1 MFKIF
6 TGYALV
12 EKYHN
17 WKKSHKTDDKTISR
31 IIRLL
36 FAIVACLLVWCLPVE
51 NWIDGMTI
59 IQKRTLAIFLFAI
72 LMWLFEA
79 VPAWTTSVMVVV
91 MLLFTTSNSS
101 LTFFNNGIDPATLK
115 AYTAMQPG
123 AREILAN
130 RDSAENKAVINVL
143 TNTATRDE
151 LKTALA
157 LIDNAGLKKN
167 AKGEIVTVCDT
178 LCIADST
185 VEVDKYV
192 VAKVDN
198 LLNAPKDTAGV
209 AAKYYIVLVDS
220 DSNKDRVLAKVKADS
235 TLAGREILT
244 FSSEIEEVLTP
255 ENVSRLTPAV
265 VKDITA
271 KNLETISPEVTK
283 HGYTS
288 FFKSL
293 LACFAD
299 PIIMLFIGG
308 FVLAIAASKT
318 GLDLFLARVMLKP
331 FGTNPKMV
339 LLGFLMV
346 TGVFSMF
353 LSNTATA
360 AMMLTFLGPVL
371 KSLPADGKGKTALA
385 LAIPIAANIGG
396 MGTPIGTPP
405 NAIALKYMS
414 EIGIEVGFGQWM
426 AFMIP
431 FTILLLFLAW
441 LMLIKL
447 FPFKAKEIKLNI
459 EGELK
464 KDWRSVVVYITFIAT
479 VLLWVLDKAT
489 GVNANVVAM
498 LPVGVCAIIGVLTKR
513 DLEEISWSVL
523 WMVAGGFALGV
534 ALQETGL
541 AQTLINAIPFA
552 EWPPILMVVGS
563 GLICYI
569 MANFISHTATANL
582 LVPILA
588 LVGASISTILA
599 PLGGV
604 STLLIGVAIGSS
616 LGMVLPISTPPNA
629 IAAATGMIEQKD
641 MVKTGL
647 IMGILGLVIGYGM
660 LIVLG
665 SSGLI

>member
-1 MFKIF
+1 M
-6 TGYALV
+6 
-12 EKYHN
+12 E
-17 WKKSHKTDDKTISR
+17 DKTVSR
-31 IIRLL
+31 AIRL
-36 FAIVACLLVWCLPVE
+36 AIAIIVALAIWCLPVE
-51 NWIDGMTI
+51 NWIPGMTI
-59 IQKRTLAIFLFAI
+59 IQKRTLAIFVFAI

-79 VPAWTTSVMVVV
+79 VAAWTTSVMVVV
-91 MLLFTTSNSS
+91 LLLFTTSNSS
-101 LTFFNNGIDPATLK
+101 LVFFNNGIDTEVLKTYNSLTPSAKTIVEDQVAYAPVIEVLKDSASTEELKKAIALVNAQVNYDSVAVVMPSIPEDVNALVTPSNVKLLDSKTVACLTPATLEQM
-115 AYTAMQPG
+115 TPQ
-123 AREILAN
+123 
-130 RDSAENKAVINVL
+130 NV
-143 TNTATRDE
+143 
-151 LKTALA
+151 
-157 LIDNAGLKKN
+157 
-167 AKGEIVTVCDT
+167 GEI
-178 LCIADST
+178 
-185 VEVDKYV
+185 
-192 VAKVDN
+192 
-198 LLNAPKDTAGV
+198 
-209 AAKYYIVLVDS
+209 
-220 DSNKDRVLAKVKADS
+220 KALGKQ
-235 TLAGREILT
+235 T
-244 FSSEIEEVLTP
+244 
-255 ENVSRLTPAV
+255 
-265 VKDITA
+265 
-271 KNLETISPEVTK
+271 
-283 HGYTS
+283 GY
-288 FFKSL
+288 KSL

-308 FVLAIAASKT
+308 FILAIAASKT
-318 GLDLFLARVMLKP
+318 GLDLYLARVMLKP
-331 FGTNPKMV
+331 FGKNPKYV

-371 KSLPADGKGKTALA
+371 KALPADGKGKTALA

-405 NAIALKYMS
+405 NAIALKYMN
-414 EIGIEVGFGQWM
+414 EIGINIGFGQWM

-431 FTILLLFLAW
+431 FTLLLLFIAW
-441 LMLIKL
+441 FMLVKL
-447 FPFKAKEIKLNI
+447 FPFKAKEITLNI

-464 KDWRSVVVYITFIAT
+464 KDWRSIVVYITFGVT

-541 AQTLINAIPFA
+541 AQTLINVIPF
-552 EWPPILMVVGS
+552 ETWPPIVMVVGS
-563 GLICYI
+563 GLICYA

-588 LVGASISTILA
+588 AVGASAAVATNLA

-604 STLLIGVAIGSS
+604 STLLVGVAIGSS

-629 IAAATGMIEQKD
+629 IAASTGMIEQKD

-647 IMGILGLVIGYGM
+647 IMGVVGLVLGYAM

-665 SSGLI
+665 SAGMF

>member
-6 TGYALV
+6 HGYGLV
-12 EKYHN
+12 EAYHN
-17 WKKSHKTDDKTISR
+17 WKKAHRVEDKTVSR
-31 IIRLL
+31 AIRLSIAVIAAL
-36 FAIVACLLVWCLPVE
+36 VVWCLPVE
-51 NWIDGMTI
+51 EWITGMTI

-91 MLLFTTSNSS
+91 LLLFATSNSS
-101 LTFFNNGIDPATLK
+101 LVLFNNGVDAETMK
-115 AYTAMQPG
+115 AYNGLTAN
-123 AREILAN
+123 AKTILADRTEYCGVVDYLSN
-130 RDSAENKAVINVL
+130 
-143 TNTATRDE
+143 
-151 LKTALA
+151 
-157 LIDNAGLKKN
+157 
-167 AKGEIVTVCDT
+167 
-178 LCIADST
+178 ADST
-185 VEVDKYV
+185 AIADLKSAVKTVNASGNSA
-192 VAKVDN
+192 VAQ
-198 LLNAPKDTAGV
+198 LLNP
-209 AAKYYIVLVDS
+209 
-220 DSNKDRVLAKVKADS
+220 ADS
-235 TLAGREILT
+235 LPVTVAPVKFGEQISSILT
-244 FSSEIEEVLTP
+244 PATVKLLDDKTIDSLTP
-255 ENVSRLTPAV
+255 EAIKTVSEPV
-265 VKDITA
+265 VGSIKA
-271 KNLETISPEVTK
+271 LGKQSS
-283 HGYTS
+283 Y
-288 FFKSL
+288 KSL

-299 PIIMLFIGG
+299 PIIMLFSGG
-308 FVLAIAASKT
+308 FILAIAASKT
-318 GLDLFLARVMLKP
+318 GLDLYLARVMLKP
-331 FGTNPKMV
+331 FGTNPKFV

-346 TGVFSMF
+346 TGIFSMF

-371 KSLPADGKGKTALA
+371 KALPADGKGKTALA

-414 EIGIEVGFGQWM
+414 EIGINVGFGQWM

-431 FTILLLFLAW
+431 FTIILLIIAW
-441 LMLIKL
+441 FMLIKL
-447 FPFKAKEIKLNI
+447 FPFKAKEITLNI

-464 KDWRSVVVYITFIAT
+464 KDWRSIIVYITFICT

-541 AQTLINAIPFA
+541 AQTLINSIPFNT
-552 EWPPILMVVGS
+552 WPPVVMVVGS
-563 GLICYI
+563 GLICYV

-588 LVGASISTILA
+588 LVGASITEILA

-629 IAAATGMIEQKD
+629 IAASTGMIEQKD

-647 IMGILGLVIGYGM
+647 IMGVVGLVLGYGM

-665 SSGLI
+665 STGLI

>member
-6 TGYALV
+6 PGYDLV
-12 EKYHN
+12 ESYHK
-17 WKKSHKTDDKTISR
+17 WKKAHRTDDKTVSR
-31 IIRLL
+31 AIRLIL
-36 FAIVACLLVWCLPVE
+36 AAVVALLVWCLPVE
-51 NWIDGMTI
+51 NWIDGLTI
-59 IQKRTLAIFLFAI
+59 IQKRTLAIFIYAI

-91 MLLFTTSNSS
+91 LLLFTTSNSS
-101 LTFFNNGIDPATLK
+101 LVFF
-115 AYTAMQPG
+115 
-123 AREILAN
+123 
-130 RDSAENKAVINVL
+130 ENA
-143 TNTATRDE
+143 APE
-151 LKTALA
+151 AL
-157 LIDNAGLKKN
+157 G
-167 AKGEIVTVCDT
+167 TQ
-178 LCIADST
+178 
-185 VEVDKYV
+185 
-192 VAKVDN
+192 
-198 LLNAPKDTAGV
+198 
-209 AAKYYIVLVDS
+209 
-220 DSNKDRVLAKVKADS
+220 
-235 TLAGREILT
+235 
-244 FSSEIEEVLTP
+244 
-255 ENVSRLTPAV
+255 
-265 VKDITA
+265 
-271 KNLETISPEVTK
+271 
-283 HGYTS
+283 TS
-288 FFKSL
+288 YKSL
-293 LACFAD
+293 LHCFAD

-331 FGTNPKMV
+331 FGKNPKMV

-371 KSLPADGKGKTALA
+371 KALPADGKGKTALA
-385 LAIPIAANIGG
+385 LAIPIAANVGG

-414 EIGIEVGFGQWM
+414 EIGIEIGFGQWM
-426 AFMIP
+426 LFMIP
-431 FTILLLFLAW
+431 FTLLLLFLAW
-441 LMLIKL
+441 IMLVKL
-447 FPFKAKEIKLNI
+447 FPFKAKEINLNI

-464 KDWRSVVVYITFIAT
+464 KDWRSVVVYITFVCT

-534 ALQETGL
+534 GLQETGL
-541 AQTLINAIPFA
+541 AQTLIDVIPFGS
-552 EWPPILMVVGS
+552 WPALIMVIGS
-563 GLICYI
+563 GLICYA
-569 MANFISHTATANL
+569 MANFISHTATASL

-588 LVGASISTILA
+588 VVGASVAGNLA

-604 STLLIGVAIGSS
+604 STLLVGVAIGSS

-629 IAAATGMIEQKD
+629 IAASTGMIEQKD

-660 LIVLG
+660 LIILG
-665 SSGLI
+665 SAGFFG

>member
-1 MFKIF
+1 MFKNF
-6 TGYALV
+6 PGYQLV
-12 EKYHN
+12 ETYHN
-17 WKKSHKTDDKTISR
+17 WKKSQKRDNKTVSR
-31 IIRLL
+31 AIRLII
-36 FAIVACLLVWCLPVE
+36 AIVAALVVWCLPVE
-51 NWIDGMTI
+51 EWIVGMTI

-91 MLLFTTSNSS
+91 LLLFTTSNSS
-101 LTFFNNGIDPATLK
+101 LVFF
-115 AYTAMQPG
+115 
-123 AREILAN
+123 
-130 RDSAENKAVINVL
+130 
-143 TNTATRDE
+143 
-151 LKTALA
+151 
-157 LIDNAGLKKN
+157 
-167 AKGEIVTVCDT
+167 
-178 LCIADST
+178 
-185 VEVDKYV
+185 
-192 VAKVDN
+192 
-198 LLNAPKDTAGV
+198 
-209 AAKYYIVLVDS
+209 
-220 DSNKDRVLAKVKADS
+220 
-235 TLAGREILT
+235 
-244 FSSEIEEVLTP
+244 
-255 ENVSRLTPAV
+255 ENVA
-265 VKDITA
+265 
-271 KNLETISPEVTK
+271 PEALGVQ
-283 HGYTS
+283 TS
-288 FFKSL
+288 YKSL
-293 LACFAD
+293 LHCFAD

-331 FGTNPKMV
+331 FGKNPKWV

-371 KSLPADGKGKTALA
+371 KALPADGKGKTALA
-385 LAIPIAANIGG
+385 LAIPIAANVGG

-431 FTILLLFLAW
+431 LTLVLLFLAW
-441 LMLIKL
+441 VMLLKL
-447 FPFKAKEIKLNI
+447 FPFKAKSIDLNI

-464 KDWRSVVVYITFIAT
+464 KDWRSIAVYVTFAVT
-479 VLLWVLDKAT
+479 VLLWVLDKKT

-534 ALQETGL
+534 GLQETGL
-541 AQTLINAIPFA
+541 AQTLINAIPFGS
-552 EWPPILMVVGS
+552 WPAIVMVVGS
-563 GLICYI
+563 GLICYA
-569 MANFISHTATANL
+569 MANFISHTATASL

-588 LVGASISTILA
+588 AVGASAAVSANLA

-647 IMGILGLVIGYGM
+647 IMGILGLVLGYGM

-665 SSGLI
+665 STGLI

>member
-6 TGYALV
+6 PGYDLV
-12 EKYHN
+12 EAYHN
-17 WKKSHKTDDKTISR
+17 WKKAHKTQDDKTISR
-31 IIRLL
+31 MIRLVI
-36 FAIVACLLVWCLPVE
+36 AVVAAVVVWCLPVE
-51 NWIDGMTI
+51 TWIDGMTI

-91 MLLFTTSNSS
+91 LLLFTTSNSS
-101 LTFFNNGIDPATLK
+101 LVFF
-115 AYTAMQPG
+115 
-123 AREILAN
+123 
-130 RDSAENKAVINVL
+130 ENA
-143 TNTATRDE
+143 
-151 LKTALA
+151 
-157 LIDNAGLKKN
+157 
-167 AKGEIVTVCDT
+167 
-178 LCIADST
+178 
-185 VEVDKYV
+185 
-192 VAKVDN
+192 
-198 LLNAPKDTAGV
+198 AP
-209 AAKYYIVLVDS
+209 
-220 DSNKDRVLAKVKADS
+220 
-235 TLAGREILT
+235 
-244 FSSEIEEVLTP
+244 EVLG
-255 ENVSRLTPAV
+255 AQ
-265 VKDITA
+265 
-271 KNLETISPEVTK
+271 
-283 HGYTS
+283 TS
-288 FFKSL
+288 YKSL
-293 LACFAD
+293 LHCFAD

-331 FGTNPKMV
+331 FGKKPQMV

-346 TGVFSMF
+346 TGIFSMF

-371 KSLPADGKGKTALA
+371 KALPADGKGKTALA
-385 LAIPIAANIGG
+385 LAIPIAANVGG

-414 EIGIEVGFGQWM
+414 EIGIEIGFGEWM

-431 FTILLLFLAW
+431 FTIFLLFIAW
-441 LMLIKL
+441 VMLIKL
-447 FPFKAKEIKLNI
+447 FPFKAKEINLNI

-464 KDWRSVVVYITFIAT
+464 KDWRSVVVYITFICT
-479 VLLWVLDKAT
+479 VLLWVLDKKT

-534 ALQETGL
+534 GLQETGL
-541 AQTLINAIPFA
+541 AKTLIDAIPFGS
-552 EWPPILMVVGS
+552 WPAVVMVVGS
-563 GLICYI
+563 GLICYA
-569 MANFISHTATANL
+569 MANFISHTATASL

-588 LVGASISTILA
+588 AVGASAAVSANLA

-629 IAAATGMIEQKD
+629 IAAATGMIEQKE

-647 IMGILGLVIGYGM
+647 IMGVIGLVVGYVM

-665 SSGLI
+665 STGLI

>member
-6 TGYALV
+6 PGYALV

-17 WKKSHKTDDKTISR
+17 WKKAHRTEDKTVSR
-31 IIRLL
+31 AIRLII
-36 FAIVACLLVWCLPVE
+36 AVVAALVVWCLPVE

-91 MLLFTTSNSS
+91 LLLFTTSNSS
-101 LTFFNNGIDPATLK
+101 LVFF
-115 AYTAMQPG
+115 
-123 AREILAN
+123 E
-130 RDSAENKAVINVL
+130 
-143 TNTATRDE
+143 
-151 LKTALA
+151 
-157 LIDNAGLKKN
+157 
-167 AKGEIVTVCDT
+167 
-178 LCIADST
+178 
-185 VEVDKYV
+185 
-192 VAKVDN
+192 
-198 LLNAPKDTAGV
+198 NAPAEALGV
-209 AAKYYIVLVDS
+209 Q
-220 DSNKDRVLAKVKADS
+220 
-235 TLAGREILT
+235 
-244 FSSEIEEVLTP
+244 
-255 ENVSRLTPAV
+255 
-265 VKDITA
+265 
-271 KNLETISPEVTK
+271 
-283 HGYTS
+283 TS
-288 FFKSL
+288 YKSL
-293 LACFAD
+293 LHCFAD

-331 FGTNPKMV
+331 FGKNPKFV

-371 KSLPADGKGKTALA
+371 KALPADGKGKTALA
-385 LAIPIAANIGG
+385 LAIPIAANVGG

-414 EIGIEVGFGQWM
+414 EIGIEIGFGQWM
-426 AFMIP
+426 LFMIP
-431 FTILLLFLAW
+431 FTLLLLVLAW
-441 LMLIKL
+441 FMLLKM
-447 FPFKAKEIKLNI
+447 FPFKAKEINLNI

-464 KDWRSVVVYITFIAT
+464 KDWRSWVVYITFICT

-534 ALQETGL
+534 GLQETGL
-541 AQTLINAIPFA
+541 AQTLINAIPFGS
-552 EWPPILMVVGS
+552 WPALVMVVGS
-563 GLICYI
+563 GLICYA
-569 MANFISHTATANL
+569 MANFISHTATASL

-588 LVGASISTILA
+588 AVGASAAVSANLV

-604 STLLIGVAIGSS
+604 STLLVGVAIGSS

-629 IAAATGMIEQKD
+629 IAASTGMIEQKD

-647 IMGILGLVIGYGM
+647 IMGVLGLVIGYGM

-665 SSGLI
+665 SSGFFG